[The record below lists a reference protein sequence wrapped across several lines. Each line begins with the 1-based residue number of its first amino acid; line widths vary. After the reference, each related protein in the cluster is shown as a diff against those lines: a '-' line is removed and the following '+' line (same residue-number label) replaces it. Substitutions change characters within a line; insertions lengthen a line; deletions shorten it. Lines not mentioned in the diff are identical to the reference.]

1 MPCKNNI
8 WSHIMLPLQN
18 IMNMGEELGEE
29 DPRLGCMVKW
39 HQSYCKILRQYPSLA
54 APDPTTLKKGVW
66 GNSIQQ
72 NVAPPE
78 CEWHQSDRS
87 I

>member
-1 MPCKNNI
+1 
-8 WSHIMLPLQN
+8 MLGPSAAPFTQAQVK
-18 IMNMGEELGEE
+18 LGA
-29 DPRLGCMVKW
+29 V
-39 HQSYCKILRQYPSLA
+39 SLA
-54 APDPTTLKKGVW
+54 APDPTTLKKRVW